1 VRTSSSSSRGCGAL
15 AGRAAGS
22 AALLAAAL
30 LAACAGAQKPASV
43 EVTPVATEVAAA
55 PAAPADRQDQA
66 AAEAGPPGAA
76 AEPGGAA
83 GRVAA
88 APSARS
94 KATPDVQQRARAAFG
109 EGVRLER
116 AGDLAAAA
124 AAFDRAAA
132 IDPELSWASFNAG
145 LLRERVGDDGGAV
158 AAYERAIEARPDFA
172 PAAQNLARVWVRQGK
187 LAEAERELRDRL
199 AKEDGV
205 ALRVGLAEVLLA
217 GGNLEGAEAESRAAL
232 KADEKNLCAMV
243 VLATTYSRKKRF
255 ELARMVLENARQVDG
270 ADPAVW
276 NRLGFVEMAL
286 GNRVQAIEHF
296 RTAAAL
302 RPDYPEAHANYGS
315 MLADA
320 DDFAGAVQ
328 ELELAVKYGP
338 RSAGAWLNLG
348 NAYRGLQQFEKA
360 EQAYQKAQEL
370 DPALNDVSFNL
381 AVLYLD
387 VEKPGQPTL
396 QRLEQGVQHFD
407 AYERKGGAET
417 RVAAYRKDAAR
428 EIDREKK
435 RLAREEKDRARK
447 EAEARRKADED
458 ARRLAEEAAARRE
471 QEAKRIEEEA
481 RVAQAAAAAAQA
493 AAAAPAPAPGASP
506 PPAVQAAPRAPDP
519 APPGSEA
526 QPTAPTPEPA
536 PAAAPGTS
544 TPAPAT
550 AATPSTPPAAG
561 KLGEERGDK

>member
-1 VRTSSSSSRGCGAL
+1 M
-15 AGRAAGS
+15 
-22 AALLAAAL
+22 
-30 LAACAGAQKPASV
+30 
-43 EVTPVATEVAAA
+43 A
-55 PAAPADRQDQA
+55 PE
-66 AAEAGPPGAA
+66 AE
-76 AEPGGAA
+76 
-83 GRVAA
+83 
-88 APSARS
+88 
-94 KATPDVQQRARAAFG
+94 QRARAAFA
-109 EGVRLER
+109 EGVKLEA
-116 AGDLAAAA
+116 AGDLGAAA

-132 IDPELSWASFNAG
+132 TDPELSWASFNAG
-145 LLRERVGDDGGAV
+145 LLRERLGDDAGAV
-158 AAYERAIEARPDFA
+158 AAYERTIEARPEFA

-199 AKEDGV
+199 ARADGV

-217 GGNLEGAEAESRAAL
+217 GGNLAGAESESRAAL
-232 KADEKNLCAMV
+232 KADEKNLGAMV
-243 VLATTYSRKKRF
+243 VLATTYSRRKRF
-255 ELARMVLENARQVDG
+255 ELARMVLENARQVDA

-302 RPDYPEAHANYGS
+302 RPDYPEAHANYGA

-360 EQAYQKAQEL
+360 EQAYRKAQEL
-370 DPALNDVSFNL
+370 EPSLSDVSFNL
-381 AVLYLD
+381 AVLFLD
-387 VEKPGQPTL
+387 VEKPGLPTL
-396 QRLEQGVQHFD
+396 QRLEQGVKHFD
-407 AYERKGGAET
+407 AFEEKGGAEP

-435 RLAREEKDRARK
+435 RLAREEKDRVRQ

-458 ARRLAEEAAARRE
+458 ARRLAQEEATRKEQEATRLVEEARAAKAAAEAAAPL
-471 QEAKRIEEEA
+471 
-481 RVAQAAAAAAQA
+481 
-493 AAAAPAPAPGASP
+493 APAPVPG
-506 PPAVQAAPRAPDP
+506 PPAP
-519 APPGSEA
+519 
-526 QPTAPTPEPA
+526 
-536 PAAAPGTS
+536 
-544 TPAPAT
+544 
-550 AATPSTPPAAG
+550 G